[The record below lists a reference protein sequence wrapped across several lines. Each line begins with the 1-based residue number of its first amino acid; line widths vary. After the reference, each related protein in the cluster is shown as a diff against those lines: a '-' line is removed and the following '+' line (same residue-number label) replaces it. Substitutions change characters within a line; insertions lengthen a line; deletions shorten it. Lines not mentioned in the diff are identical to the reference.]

1 MATRSHSTYGRF
13 ARYYDIIYHNLVNY
27 EGDVDFIEAVF
38 RRYRVNPRTILDL
51 GCGTG
56 NHDIPLARRGYQVT
70 GLDQSPAMLS
80 LARKKTAESRV
91 RVRFVRA
98 DMRSFRLVR
107 KFDAVLCMFGAFGY
121 TLPRRDAV
129 RVLRSVRAHIGPSGL
144 FIFEFW
150 QSSAARPA
158 PHQSWVHIRKPDLEI
173 VRLDESR
180 YDPRTGRLPVE
191 FQFFAL
197 RGQRLLDRFDELHM
211 IQTYSV
217 PGMRA
222 LLRRGGFDV
231 LGAFAATNVKKAF
244 TAVTRDTF
252 RVMAV
257 ARAK

>member
-38 RRYRVNPRTILDL
+38 RRYHVNPRTILDL

-56 NHDIPLARRGYQVT
+56 YHDIPLARRGYQVT

-121 TLPRRDAV
+121 ILPRRDAV
-129 RVLRSVRAHIGPSGL
+129 RVLRSVRAHIGPRGL
-144 FIFEFW
+144 FIFQFSEN
-150 QSSAARPA
+150 SPARPA
-158 PHQSWVHIRKPDLEI
+158 PHQSSDHHPKPDLQI
-173 VRLDESR
+173 LRLDESR
-180 YDPRTGRLPVE
+180 YHPRTGRRPLQ
-191 FQFFAL
+191 FQL
-197 RGQRLLDRFDELHM
+197 
-211 IQTYSV
+211 
-217 PGMRA
+217 
-222 LLRRGGFDV
+222 
-231 LGAFAATNVKKAF
+231 
-244 TAVTRDTF
+244 
-252 RVMAV
+252 
-257 ARAK
+257 

>member
-38 RRYRVNPRTILDL
+38 RRYRVNPRTLL
-51 GCGTG
+51 AVGCGPG
-56 NHDIPLARRGYQVT
+56 KHDTRVARRGSQVT
-70 GLDQSPAMLS
+70 GLDQPPAMLS

-144 FIFEFW
+144 FIFEVLP
-150 QSSAARPA
+150 SSAARPP
-158 PHQSWVHIRKPDLEI
+158 PHQSWVHIRKPDLDI
-173 VRLDESR
+173 ARLGESR
-180 YDPRTGRLPVE
+180 YDPRKGR
-191 FQFFAL
+191 
-197 RGQRLLDRFDELHM
+197 
-211 IQTYSV
+211 V
-217 PGMRA
+217 PGQIP
-222 LLRRGGFDV
+222 F
-231 LGAFAATNVKKAF
+231 F
-244 TAVTRDTF
+244 
-252 RVMAV
+252 
-257 ARAK
+257 